1 MIKIQNC
8 MGGQL
13 VCSLSDGSTLRLD
26 PKESETVTNTKITPY
41 LKHIGAKGYIKIT
54 EIAEKTAKK

>member
-13 VCSLSDGSTLRLD
+13 VCSLLDGSTLRLD
-26 PKESETVTNTKITPY
+26 PKESETVANTKITPY
-41 LKHIGAKGYIKIT
+41 LKHIEAKGYVKIT